1 MVEYE
6 YAKALFDLAAE
17 EKKVEIY
24 DENLAIV
31 FNSIVQNPD
40 FQKLLCSPVID
51 VKEKRQM
58 IHSVYHKMD
67 KDFLSFL
74 CILIEHNRF
83 NLISTIKDEYH
94 QLLSNYQNI
103 LDVEVISAEKL
114 SKSKLA
120 LISEQLTN
128 KYPQKNIKI
137 QNTVDSSMLYG
148 IQIMCNGESLDLSL
162 KNRLNLMKDSL

>member
-17 EKKVEIY
+17 EKKIELY
-24 DENLAIV
+24 DENLTIV
-31 FNSIVQNPD
+31 LNSIVQNPD
-40 FQKLLCSPVID
+40 FQKLLCSPIID
-51 VKEKRQM
+51 LKEKKQ
-58 IHSVYHKMD
+58 IVNSVYHRLD
-67 KDFLSFL
+67 KEFLSFL
-74 CILIEHNRF
+74 GVLIEHNRF
-83 NLISTIKDEYH
+83 NSISNIKDEYH

-103 LDVEVISAEKL
+103 LDVEVISAEEL

-120 LISEQLTN
+120 LILEQLTN